1 MNGEQFREVVFTV
14 SQSLRP
20 DESHDIA
27 YINSLPEKFLKARPI
42 EVLMQLEVEQKI
54 YQDNPETLVKVL
66 ETVNRHDLAGK
77 VKRAIKTMKKKKNPQ
92 NPASISDH
100 HQTLHVELALSK
112 MQIEYATHRIRLLE
126 KNFHHISSTNAINF
140 QSAIDCCSKASH
152 SLTLIEKTLK
162 SESDGSS
169 SDEEPALN
177 SSGSI
182 HSLNS
187 LARKEKEMYQERM
200 TEECK
205 FIAQFIK
212 MLNDVIFSYQCVA
225 KRHLAPI
232 PLPGLTKECTITLPS
247 TRYDHYD
254 DIEPRDRTVS
264 VSSMNDSGF
273 ADVSP
278 FLITRTK
285 SQDNELDDEA
295 IYEEL
300 GPAPEERAR
309 LQTPV
314 EDGDNEGGYTR
325 LTLCS
330 VPKSEYTKI
339 NTHTR
344 YLPAPFPGQVNKRT
358 CCGTPGIAEYT

>member
-27 YINSLPEKFLKARPI
+27 YINNLPEKFLKARPI

-54 YQDNPETLVKVL
+54 YQDNPESLAKVL

-77 VKRAIKTMKKKKNPQ
+77 VKKAIKTMKKKKNPQ
-92 NPASISDH
+92 NPANISDH
-100 HQTLHVELALSK
+100 LQTLHVELALSK
-112 MQIEYATHRIRLLE
+112 MQIEYATHRIRLLK

-140 QSAIDCCSKASH
+140 QSAIDCCSKASQ
-152 SLTLIEKTLK
+152 SLTLIQKTLK

-177 SSGSI
+177 SSGSL

-187 LARKEKEMYQERM
+187 LAKKEKEMYQERM
-200 TEECK
+200 TEEC
-205 FIAQFIK
+205 
-212 MLNDVIFSYQCVA
+212 

-232 PLPGLTKECTITLPS
+232 PLPGLTKECTTRPPS
-247 TRYDHYD
+247 TRHDHYD

-273 ADVSP
+273 VDVSP
-278 FLITRTK
+278 FLKTK
-285 SQDNELDDEA
+285 TKPQDNELDDEA

-300 GPAPEERAR
+300 GPAPDERAR

-314 EDGDNEGGYTR
+314 ENGDNEGGYMK
-325 LTLCS
+325 LTLCN

-339 NTHTR
+339 NMHTR
-344 YLPAPFPGQVNKRT
+344 YLPARFPGQVNKKT
-358 CCGTPGIAEYT
+358 CCGTPEGEDEDHLYCEVQYGGIHTS